1 MIKDILKVLGGTV
14 GMIFKFIFIIGF
26 AFGAFYCVFTMFM
39 FPFLWEGL
47 KRLAIA
53 GACVLGI
60 VGLLLPADRSARLPT
75 VWPSRPIV
83 AARCQASTP

>member
-1 MIKDILKVLGGTV
+1 MFKDILKVLGGTI

-39 FPFLWEGL
+39 LPFIWEGL

-60 VGLLLPADRSARLPT
+60 IGLLHIGREKDEEVTEDDFRT
-75 VWPSRPIV
+75 
-83 AARCQASTP
+83 